1 MEGIGLDLMDAKALL
16 AKAKRP
22 AVKAV
27 LSTFIREMTAKE
39 LELLGAADGSDDE
52 AENCARP
59 ASRSDARA
67 RATPRGAASEIASAG
82 APGEPEAPEPKA
94 PPPSEKCADLLPPA
108 PKRAP
113 PPAAAPAAP
122 AAPAPAFKKASEPAL
137 PTDVA
142 SPAPTKLVRPAAAAA
157 PSTGNAKDWIVPAYG
172 WEQGEYNSPW
182 VNIMISIDGVGAA
195 KDRSSCDF
203 GVDSFDLRITDA
215 GGKNY
220 RLFVEALDK
229 DIVPAESKILV
240 KKNRVTVKLKKV
252 KGEYSYDHWSDL
264 KKKGGK
270 AAKEKE
276 KGRDP
281 SAGIMDMMKDLY
293 DNGDDNMRKIIGE
306 SMMKSQRGEKMDPK
320 DVGPGEDDLGAKE
333 GDLDVDADD
342 ITNDDFSMPA
352 GLPAGLPKMPDLG
365 KIPGMEDFKMPDGP

>member
-1 MEGIGLDLMDAKALL
+1 
-16 AKAKRP
+16 
-22 AVKAV
+22 
-27 LSTFIREMTAKE
+27 
-39 LELLGAADGSDDE
+39 
-52 AENCARP
+52 
-59 ASRSDARA
+59 
-67 RATPRGAASEIASAG
+67 
-82 APGEPEAPEPKA
+82 
-94 PPPSEKCADLLPPA
+94 
-108 PKRAP
+108 
-113 PPAAAPAAP
+113 
-122 AAPAPAFKKASEPAL
+122 
-137 PTDVA
+137 
-142 SPAPTKLVRPAAAAA
+142 
-157 PSTGNAKDWIVPAYG
+157 
-172 WEQGEYNSPW
+172 
-182 VNIMISIDGVGAA
+182 
-195 KDRSSCDF
+195 
-203 GVDSFDLRITDA
+203 
-215 GGKNY
+215 
-220 RLFVEALDK
+220 
-229 DIVPAESKILV
+229 VPAESKILV

-320 DVGPGEDDLGAKE
+320 DMGPGEDDLGAKE

>member
-1 MEGIGLDLMDAKALL
+1 MAEAVGKDLAEAKSLL
-16 AKAKRP
+16 ARATRP
-22 AVKAV
+22 NVKQV
-27 LSTFIREMTAKE
+27 LASFIKTQTARE
-39 LELLGAADGSDDE
+39 LELLTGSAQEGEDPALSTEFPPDGPP
-52 AENCARP
+52 NPCP
-59 ASRSDARA
+59 
-67 RATPRGAASEIASAG
+67 
-82 APGEPEAPEPKA
+82 PEPK
-94 PPPSEKCADLLPPA
+94 KN
-108 PKRAP
+108 
-113 PPAAAPAAP
+113 
-122 AAPAPAFKKASEPAL
+122 ASDPGDAL
-137 PTDVA
+137 PVAPRFKVAPSQLPKDVA
-142 SPAPTKLVRPAAAAA
+142 SPAPTKLVRAGSAGPTTTKTTWVA
-157 PSTGNAKDWIVPAYG
+157 PAYG

-203 GVDSFDLRITDA
+203 GVDSFDLRITDVA
-215 GGKNY
+215 GKNY

>member
-1 MEGIGLDLMDAKALL
+1 MNEPPKLGISHAF
-16 AKAKRP
+16 P
-22 AVKAV
+22 AQVV
-27 LSTFIREMTAKE
+27 
-39 LELLGAADGSDDE
+39 
-52 AENCARP
+52 
-59 ASRSDARA
+59 
-67 RATPRGAASEIASAG
+67 
-82 APGEPEAPEPKA
+82 
-94 PPPSEKCADLLPPA
+94 
-108 PKRAP
+108 
-113 PPAAAPAAP
+113 
-122 AAPAPAFKKASEPAL
+122 
-137 PTDVA
+137 
-142 SPAPTKLVRPAAAAA
+142 VRPA
-157 PSTGNAKDWIVPAYG
+157 
-172 WEQGEYNSPW
+172 
-182 VNIMISIDGVGAA
+182 
-195 KDRSSCDF
+195 
-203 GVDSFDLRITDA
+203 DSLDLRITDV

-281 SAGIMDMMKDLY
+281 AA
-293 DNGDDNMRKIIGE
+293 
-306 SMMKSQRGEKMDPK
+306 KMDPK
-320 DVGPGEDDLGAKE
+320 DMGPGEDDLGAKE

>member
-39 LELLGAADGSDDE
+39 LDLLGAADGSDDE

-113 PPAAAPAAP
+113 PPAAAPPAP
-122 AAPAPAFKKASEPAL
+122 AAPAPAFEKASEPAL

-195 KDRSSCDF
+195 KDRSSSAREKS
-203 GVDSFDLRITDA
+203 DSTSLRRECSA
-215 GGKNY
+215 
-220 RLFVEALDK
+220 RSRSR
-229 DIVPAESKILV
+229 ESVHAPRPFREMIARP
-240 KKNRVTVKLKKV
+240 NTIRNQ
-252 KGEYSYDHWSDL
+252 W
-264 KKKGGK
+264 
-270 AAKEKE
+270 
-276 KGRDP
+276 
-281 SAGIMDMMKDLY
+281 
-293 DNGDDNMRKIIGE
+293 NMTEI
-306 SMMKSQRGEKMDPK
+306 
-320 DVGPGEDDLGAKE
+320 
-333 GDLDVDADD
+333 
-342 ITNDDFSMPA
+342 
-352 GLPAGLPKMPDLG
+352 
-365 KIPGMEDFKMPDGP
+365 

>member
-67 RATPRGAASEIASAG
+67 RDPRGAA
-82 APGEPEAPEPKA
+82 
-94 PPPSEKCADLLPPA
+94 
-108 PKRAP
+108 
-113 PPAAAPAAP
+113 
-122 AAPAPAFKKASEPAL
+122 
-137 PTDVA
+137 
-142 SPAPTKLVRPAAAAA
+142 
-157 PSTGNAKDWIVPAYG
+157 
-172 WEQGEYNSPW
+172 
-182 VNIMISIDGVGAA
+182 
-195 KDRSSCDF
+195 SSCDF
-203 GVDSFDLRITDA
+203 GVDSFDLRITDV

-320 DVGPGEDDLGAKE
+320 DMGPGEDDLGAKE

-342 ITNDDFSMPA
+342 ITNDDFSMPS
-352 GLPAGLPKMPDLG
+352 GLSAGLPKMPDLG

>member
-67 RATPRGAASEIASAG
+67 R
-82 APGEPEAPEPKA
+82 
-94 PPPSEKCADLLPPA
+94 DPA
-108 PKRAP
+108 RRRRAP
-113 PPAAAPAAP
+113 PPAAAPPAP
-122 AAPAPAFKKASEPAL
+122 AAPAPAFEKASEPAA
-137 PTDVA
+137 DGRRVA
-142 SPAPTKLVRPAAAAA
+142 GADQARAPAAAAA

-182 VNIMISIDGVGAA
+182 VNIMISIDGVVVRLA
-195 KDRSSCDF
+195 
-203 GVDSFDLRITDA
+203 DSFDLRITDV

-320 DVGPGEDDLGAKE
+320 DMGPGEDDLGAKE

-352 GLPAGLPKMPDLG
+352 GLPAGLQMPDLG